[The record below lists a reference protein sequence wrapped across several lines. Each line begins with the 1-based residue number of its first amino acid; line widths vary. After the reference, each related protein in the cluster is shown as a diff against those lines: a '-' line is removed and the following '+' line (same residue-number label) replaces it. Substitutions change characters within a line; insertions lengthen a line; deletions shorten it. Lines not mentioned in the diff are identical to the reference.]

1 MAWIDIIREPVRTIG
16 FIRAAVAFVVIL
28 GLRFGLDLADLEQPI
43 IEVVTTGLALL
54 AVAIVGNE
62 AARERVT
69 PVAEP
74 VLPVGTEVNF
84 GDAVVVPDPLGPVPD
99 GDFANDGIV

>member
-1 MAWIDIIREPVRTIG
+1 MALIDIVREPVRTIG
-16 FIRAAVAFVVIL
+16 FIRALVAFVVII

-43 IEVVTTGLALL
+43 IEIVTTGLALL

-62 AARERVT
+62 AARDRVT

-84 GDAVVVPDPLGPVPD
+84 GNAVVTDDVITPGD
-99 GDFANDGIV
+99 GL